1 MSGMGFFGADN
12 ILEFAEAA
20 EAIAKH
26 ADLHGPRFVIE
37 EYCDGPEVNANLVLS
52 EGEILFSQVCD
63 EQPKL
68 GDGTLEE
75 KALGFTESGVMW
87 YSNLPSS
94 EQNLIVQDLH
104 QKLLRLGLHSGVL
117 HLRPVSKS
125 H

>member
-1 MSGMGFFGADN
+1 MYRADN
-12 ILEFAEAA
+12 TLEFAEAA

-26 ADLHGPRFVIE
+26 ADLHGPRFIIKE
-37 EYCDGPEVNANLVLS
+37 HCDGPEVDVNLVLS

-87 YSNLPSS
+87 HSNLPSS
-94 EQNLIVQDLH
+94 EQNLIRSRPAPEAFAAGTSLRCTPFEARFKVSL
-104 QKLLRLGLHSGVL
+104 KLC
-117 HLRPVSKS
+117 
-125 H
+125 

>member
-1 MSGMGFFGADN
+1 MYRADN
-12 ILEFAEAA
+12 TLEFAEAA

-87 YSNLPSS
+87 HSNLPSS
-94 EQNLIVQDLH
+94 EQNLVVQDLH
-104 QKLLRLGLHSGVL
+104 QKLLRLGLHSGVF
-117 HLRPVSKS
+117 HLEARVKVSLKLC
-125 H
+125 